1 MIGHGSSGGDGVL
14 WLLSGKKEEERK
26 RRAPKDPLYSRI
38 LGQLVSEWRWGCG
51 HRVVED
57 RVRGFG
63 VVRPI
68 VLKKKAD
75 NPKFVP

>member
-1 MIGHGSSGGDGVL
+1 ML
-14 WLLSGKKEEERK
+14 WLLSGKKEEER
-26 RRAPKDPLYSRI
+26 RRALKGPLYSRI